1 MSHKFEVSAA
11 PRTVQGKSASRR
23 LRRDGK
29 VPAILYGAGQEPVS
43 LQIDHTH
50 LMLQSDHEAF
60 YSTILTLKVAGSA
73 EQQVIIKDMQRH
85 PVRPLILH
93 ADFLRVSDTENI
105 VLRVPV
111 HFIHEDTCPAVKSG
125 GGTIIHYLSE
135 VEVVCLPKD
144 LPEYVTVDMN
154 TVALGQTVHLG
165 DLKLPDGVQVYSIAR
180 GGDPQLPVVHILPPK
195 IVEEAPAAAAAKGKG
210 KAAAKPAAKPAAKK

>member
-1 MSHKFEVSAA
+1 MSHKFEVSAE

-43 LQIDHTH
+43 LQIEHNH

-60 YSTILTLKVAGSA
+60 YSTILTLKVAGHG
-73 EQQVIIKDMQRH
+73 EQEVIIKDMQRH

-93 ADFLRVSDTENI
+93 ADFLRVSATENI

-111 HFIHEDTCPAVKSG
+111 HFTHEDTCPAVKSG

-135 VEVVCLPKD
+135 VEVICLPKD

-165 DLKLPDGVQVYSIAR
+165 DLKLPEGVKVYSIAR
-180 GGDPQLPVVHILPPK
+180 GGDPQLPVVHIQPPK

-210 KAAAKPAAKPAAKK
+210 KAAAKPAAKK